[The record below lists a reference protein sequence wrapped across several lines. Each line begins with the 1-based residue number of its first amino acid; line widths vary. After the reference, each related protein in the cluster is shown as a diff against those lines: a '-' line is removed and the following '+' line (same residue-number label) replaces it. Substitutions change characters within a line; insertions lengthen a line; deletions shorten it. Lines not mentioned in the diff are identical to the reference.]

1 MIEGL
6 KVCIPTVEL
15 RELCI
20 ASAEF
25 HHERAATYDAQI
37 NNLKAAQVEG
47 MKYTNGNP
55 IESLTERKDEHEAG
69 EMEMRF
75 IAKYLKDGEEYL
87 LSRDEMLSLGVVGGQ
102 GGRRRRW

>member
-6 KVCIPTVEL
+6 KVCIPTAEL

-20 ASAEF
+20 ANAEF
-25 HHERAATYDAQI
+25 HRERTAKYEAQI

-47 MKYTNGNP
+47 MKYTNGDP

-69 EMEMRF
+69 EIEMRF
-75 IAKYLKDGEEYL
+75 IAKYLKEGEEYL
-87 LSRDEMLSLGVVGGQ
+87 LDRDELLSLGMVGDK